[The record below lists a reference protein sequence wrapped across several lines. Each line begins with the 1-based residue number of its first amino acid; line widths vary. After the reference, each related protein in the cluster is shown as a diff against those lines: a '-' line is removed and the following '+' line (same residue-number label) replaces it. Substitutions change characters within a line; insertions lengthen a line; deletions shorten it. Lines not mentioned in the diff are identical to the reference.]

1 MGRIVIVGY
10 RPKAGCREAL
20 RELVAQHVSRLCEL
34 GLASARAP
42 IVMEAKD
49 GTIVEVF
56 EWRSAAAIEAAH
68 GHPAV
73 LALWAEFERVC
84 DHVPVGTLAE
94 CAQPF
99 SEFTPLA

>member
-20 RELVAQHVSRLCEL
+20 RALVTRHVTRLREL
-34 GLASARAP
+34 GLASERPA

-49 GTIVEVF
+49 GTLVEVF
-56 EWRSAAAIEAAH
+56 EWRSSAAIDEAH

-73 LALWAEFERVC
+73 QALWAEFERVC
-84 DHVPVGTLAE
+84 EYVPVGTLTE
-94 CAQPF
+94 SMQLF